1 MSGRWQSRHPVAVA
15 RRATRRRA
23 EGHDDAGFTLIE
35 IIVVVAI
42 LPLVVGGITMAL
54 LAVFGLQNQTTNRI
68 GDSNDALTSA
78 SFFNKDVQSAQEIE
92 TLTTPA
98 CGTGS
103 QTQLLGMEWAG
114 DANGNYDTVVSYV
127 LTNGNGYGS
136 GKSASM
142 YLVRQICTSGASTT
156 PNSTFVVSHDAGS
169 PTVTFNP
176 TSFLGANA
184 TWQSTQGLYGV
195 TLTTTEPGSS
205 YTYSL
210 SGVPSAST
218 STGQASLITTTP
230 NPAGCNLA
238 SPGSGTYAN
247 ILCFAD
253 FTNFTDP
260 TTTCQQ
266 MKLSIANSPDFLQ
279 FCVIETPN
287 DTAAPQQIPTYYG
300 AADGGYD
307 SEAFLGNNG
316 FYTGV
321 SGLPAL
327 SQRQQT
333 SATLNTPTWPNG
345 FAGASNVLTTITFS
359 NIQVV
364 NAVGEPATGWTLVT
378 GDAES
383 TDTNGW
389 LEFQNSDV
397 QWNILPNSS
406 TSLWGNSCYDS
417 LNTPAAIPGNT
428 ANNGV
433 LNWIGPTPPTAAEV
447 GMSGSSGTGQP
458 PSTQYVQALP
468 ATAYS
473 SSSKYAT
480 GSYGV
485 LCQANISLN
494 KTGSLMVAAPEP
506 SGSTA
511 PQTVTVTLQGESY
524 QAIFLGVLL

>member
-1 MSGRWQSRHPVAVA
+1 MSRGWQSRHPVAVA

-23 EGHDDAGFTLIE
+23 EGNEDAGFTLIE
-35 IIVVVAI
+35 IVVVVAI

-78 SFFNKDVQSAQEIE
+78 SYFNKDVQSAQEIE
-92 TLTTPA
+92 TLSTPPA
-98 CGTGS
+98 CGTS
-103 QTQLLGMEWAG
+103 NQTQLLGLEWAQ
-114 DANGNYDTVVSYV
+114 DANGVYDTVVSYV
-127 LTNGNGYGS
+127 LTNGNGFGS
-136 GKSASM
+136 GKASASK
-142 YLVRQICTSGASTT
+142 YLVRQICTSGASTSPT
-156 PNSTFVVSHDAGS
+156 SSFVVSHDAGS
-169 PTVTFNP
+169 PTITFNP
-176 TSFLGANA
+176 TSFLGPNA
-184 TWQSTQGLYGV
+184 TWKSTQGLYGV
-195 TLTTTEPGSS
+195 TLTTTEPGST

-218 STGQASLITTTP
+218 STGQKSPVTITP

-253 FTNFTDP
+253 FSSFTDP
-260 TTTCQQ
+260 SSACQQ

-300 AADGGYD
+300 ATDGGYD

-333 SATLNTPTWPNG
+333 SATLDTPTWPNG
-345 FAGASNVLTTITFS
+345 FGGASFALTTITFS

-389 LEFQNSDV
+389 LEFQNSIV
-397 QWNILPNSS
+397 PWNILPNSS

-417 LNTPAAIPGNT
+417 NDSSIPNNTP
-428 ANNGV
+428 NNGV

-458 PSTQYVQALP
+458 PSTSYVSALP
-468 ATAYS
+468 PGLSASNTATNFS
-473 SSSKYAT
+473 VFSVKR
-480 GSYGV
+480 
-485 LCQANISLN
+485 ISR
-494 KTGSLMVAAPEP
+494 
-506 SGSTA
+506 
-511 PQTVTVTLQGESY
+511 
-524 QAIFLGVLL
+524 

>member
-1 MSGRWQSRHPVAVA
+1 M
-15 RRATRRRA
+15 
-23 EGHDDAGFTLIE
+23 
-35 IIVVVAI
+35 IVVVAI

-54 LAVFGLQNQTTNRI
+54 LTVFGLQNQTTNRI

-78 SFFNKDVQSAQEIE
+78 SYFNKDVQSAQEIE

-98 CGTGS
+98 CGTSG
-103 QTQLLGMEWAG
+103 QTQLLGLEWAQ
-114 DANGNYDTVVSYV
+114 DANGVYDTVVSYV

-136 GKSASM
+136 GKSASK
-142 YLVRQICTSGASTT
+142 YLVRQICTSGASTS

-176 TSFLGANA
+176 SSFMGANA
-184 TWQSTQGLYGV
+184 SWKSTQGLYGV
-195 TLTTTEPGSS
+195 TLTTTEPGST

-218 STGQASLITTTP
+218 STGVASPVTITP

-253 FTNFTDP
+253 FTSFTDP
-260 TTTCQQ
+260 SSTCQQ

-279 FCVIETPN
+279 FCVIETPTN
-287 DTAAPQQIPTYYG
+287 TAAPQQIPTYYG
-300 AADGGYD
+300 ATDGGYD
-307 SEAFLGNNG
+307 SEAFVGNNG

-321 SGLPAL
+321 AGLPAL
-327 SQRQQT
+327 SQRSQT
-333 SATLNTPTWPNG
+333 KATLNTPTWPNG
-345 FAGASNVLTTITFS
+345 FAGASFALTTITFS

-389 LEFQNSDV
+389 LEFQNSSV
-397 QWNILPNSS
+397 QLEHPAELQ

-417 LNTPAAIPGNT
+417 LTAPIPGNNEQHRGAQLDRARCRRRPPRRTERVVGHRQSSFGLRTFRLYLSDSRRATT
-428 ANNGV
+428 ATN
-433 LNWIGPTPPTAAEV
+433 
-447 GMSGSSGTGQP
+447 
-458 PSTQYVQALP
+458 
-468 ATAYS
+468 
-473 SSSKYAT
+473 
-480 GSYGV
+480 
-485 LCQANISLN
+485 SLRRP
-494 KTGSLMVAAPEP
+494 LR
-506 SGSTA
+506 
-511 PQTVTVTLQGESY
+511 GE
-524 QAIFLGVLL
+524 FR